1 MKKNKKKAMSRKEKK
16 ELFLDVILDQEGSAG
31 NEKYSMALLIDSMDK
46 SSRIIKFLNWIL
58 VILGIVMI
66 GISGFSLYMQYFRN

>member
-1 MKKNKKKAMSRKEKK
+1 MSRKEKK
-16 ELFLDVILDQEGSAG
+16 ELFLDVVLDQGRSAG